1 MIKPNNMT
9 WNELK
14 QAESNVTAYINL
26 VDEFLSISHGKAWT
40 QADGE
45 RGEKLRVEIGR
56 FRQALDM
63 EPKQGF
69 LCAR

>member
-26 VDEFLSISHGKAWT
+26 VDEFLSISHGMAWT

-45 RGEKLRVEIGR
+45 RGEIGR